1 MGSIKSMTTV
11 LKKYSNQGVGRAR
24 RVPLPC
30 LTVILTAVAVT
41 HSAFAF
47 DNSAPTAPSIIRTVS
62 PFTAKVTYPIK
73 VSANNRYLI
82 DQNDVPFLMVG
93 DAPQMLIANLSQA
106 EAGAYMA
113 NRRSY
118 GINTLWINLL
128 CNFSDGCNKDATTFD
143 GIAPFTVA
151 EDLSMPNPAYFQ
163 RADEMINIAANNGMV
178 VLLNPI
184 ETSRW
189 LDILRTNGTAKAFA
203 YGQYLGNRY
212 KGFPNIIWMHGNDFQ
227 SWRNTA
233 DDALVQAVARG
244 IKSTDS
250 SHIHT
255 VELDYL
261 TSGSLDDP
269 SWAPLIELNAAYTYF
284 PTYAQLLTE
293 YNRLDFKPVFMVEA
307 NYEFE
312 HYSNTDGGS
321 TKNLRHQEYWTML
334 SGATGHVY
342 GSAYTWRLEK
352 GWQTNLDTPG
362 VIQLSYMR
370 NLFASRKWFDLI
382 PDQSHTV
389 VTAGYDSIS
398 CRVGQFL
405 AYIGKSPGFMATVL
419 PRIRKYCS
427 IGSITTNTCLTAAR
441 TSDGSLVMAYMPSMR
456 TVTVDMSK
464 LAAISTA
471 RWYDPTN
478 GQHIDVS
485 ESPIP
490 NTGSRQF
497 SPPGKNSAGDGDWVL
512 VIEALIVPPVSY

>member
-1 MGSIKSMTTV
+1 M
-11 LKKYSNQGVGRAR
+11 LRLA
-24 RVPLPC
+24 
-30 LTVILTAVAVT
+30 VILIAVAVT
-41 HSAFAF
+41 DRGAAFDKSVPDAFA
-47 DNSAPTAPSIIRTVS
+47 
-62 PFTAKVTYPIK
+62 YPLK
-73 VSANNRYLI
+73 TSANNRYLS
-82 DQNDVPFLMVG
+82 DQDNVPFLMIG

-113 NRRSY
+113 NRRTY

-143 GIAPFTVA
+143 GIAPFAVA
-151 EDLSMPNPAYFQ
+151 GDLSTPNPAYFQ
-163 RADEMINIAANNGMV
+163 RADEMINIAADNGMV

-184 ETSRW
+184 ETSSW
-189 LDILRTNGTAKAFA
+189 LDILRTNGIAKAFA

-212 KGFPNIIWMHGNDFQ
+212 KGFPNIVWMHGNDFQ
-227 SWRNTA
+227 SWRNAT

-244 IKSTDS
+244 IRSTDS

-255 VELDYL
+255 VELHYL

-284 PTYAQLLTE
+284 PTYAQVLTE

-312 HYSNTDGGS
+312 HNFNTDGGS

-334 SGATGHVY
+334 SGAAGQIY

-352 GWQTNLDTPG
+352 GWETNLDTPG

-382 PDQSHTV
+382 PDQSHTF
-389 VTAGYDSIS
+389 VTSGYDSIS
-398 CRVGQFL
+398 CHVGQFL
-405 AYIGKSPGFMATVL
+405 AYIGKNPAFMARLL
-419 PRIRKYCS
+419 PRIRKYS
-427 IGSITTNTCLTAAR
+427 SVGSITTNACLTAAR
-441 TSDGSLVMAYMPSMR
+441 TSDGSLAMAYMPSIR

-464 LAAISTA
+464 LATISTA

-478 GQHIDVS
+478 GEYIDVS
-485 ESPIP
+485 GSPFA

-497 SPPGKNSAGDGDWVL
+497 TPPGKNSAGDGDWVL
-512 VIEALIVPPVSY
+512 VIDALIVPPVSY